1 VLADAVGEAGG
12 PAELLAHLRGRD
24 RTREGCFAVDAIP
37 GAEVRLG
44 VRRRVMGTNL
54 VPCQP
59 GIDKFLGLLSNPG
72 GFTRILGRSPIM
84 NKKFVVRLSVEE
96 RGLLESLVA
105 KGKAAARKLTR
116 ARILLK
122 ADCSPLGPAWS
133 DEQISNALDLGAIA
147 VHRVR
152 RSFVEGGLD
161 GVLVRRPVPRRPRLL
176 DGDQEAHLIALA
188 CGSPPAG
195 RCRWTLRL
203 LADRLVELGHVEKVS
218 HETIR
223 RTLKKMS

>member
-1 VLADAVGEAGG
+1 
-12 PAELLAHLRGRD
+12 
-24 RTREGCFAVDAIP
+24 
-37 GAEVRLG
+37 
-44 VRRRVMGTNL
+44 
-54 VPCQP
+54 
-59 GIDKFLGLLSNPG
+59 
-72 GFTRILGRSPIM
+72 M
-84 NKKFVVRLSVEE
+84 NKKFIVRLSVEE
-96 RGLLESLVA
+96 RGQLEAIVA

-122 ADCSPLGPAWS
+122 ADCSLLGPAWS
-133 DEQISNALDLGAIA
+133 DERISDALDLGAIA

-152 RSFVEGGLD
+152 RSFVEGGLE

-176 DGDQEAHLIALA
+176 DGEQEAHLIALA

-203 LADRLVELGHVEKVS
+203 LADKLVELGHIGTVS

-223 RTLKKMS
+223 RTLKKTS

>member
-1 VLADAVGEAGG
+1 
-12 PAELLAHLRGRD
+12 
-24 RTREGCFAVDAIP
+24 
-37 GAEVRLG
+37 
-44 VRRRVMGTNL
+44 M
-54 VPCQP
+54 
-59 GIDKFLGLLSNPG
+59 
-72 GFTRILGRSPIM
+72 GRSPIM
-84 NKKFVVRLSVEE
+84 NKKFIVRLSVEE
-96 RGLLESLVA
+96 RSQLEAIVA

-122 ADCSPLGPAWS
+122 ADYSSLGPAWS
-133 DEQISNALDLGAIA
+133 DQEISAALDLGALA

-161 GVLVRRPVPRRPRLL
+161 GALVRRPLPRRPRML
-176 DGDQEAHLIALA
+176 DGEQEAHLIALA

-203 LADRLVELGHVEKVS
+203 LADRLVELGHVESVS

-223 RTLKKMS
+223 RTLKKTS

>member
-1 VLADAVGEAGG
+1 
-12 PAELLAHLRGRD
+12 
-24 RTREGCFAVDAIP
+24 
-37 GAEVRLG
+37 
-44 VRRRVMGTNL
+44 
-54 VPCQP
+54 
-59 GIDKFLGLLSNPG
+59 
-72 GFTRILGRSPIM
+72 M

-96 RGLLESLVA
+96 RGQLEVIVT

-133 DEQISNALDLGAIA
+133 DEQISDALDLGVIT

-176 DGDQEAHLIALA
+176 DGEQEAHLIALA

-203 LADRLVELGHVEKVS
+203 LADRLVELGAIPKSGDEEK
-218 HETIR
+218 
-223 RTLKKMS
+223 LGG

>member
-1 VLADAVGEAGG
+1 
-12 PAELLAHLRGRD
+12 
-24 RTREGCFAVDAIP
+24 
-37 GAEVRLG
+37 
-44 VRRRVMGTNL
+44 
-54 VPCQP
+54 
-59 GIDKFLGLLSNPG
+59 
-72 GFTRILGRSPIM
+72 M
-84 NKKFVVRLSVEE
+84 NKKFIVRLSVEE
-96 RGLLESLVA
+96 RSQLEALVA

-122 ADCSPLGPAWS
+122 ADCSGLGPAWS
-133 DEQISNALDLGAIA
+133 DQQISEALDLGAIA

-161 GVLVRRPVPRRPRLL
+161 GALVRRPLPRRPRML
-176 DGDQEAHLIALA
+176 DGEQEAHLIALA

-203 LADRLVELGHVEKVS
+203 LADRLVELGHVDKVS

-223 RTLKKMS
+223 RTLKKTS

>member
-1 VLADAVGEAGG
+1 
-12 PAELLAHLRGRD
+12 
-24 RTREGCFAVDAIP
+24 
-37 GAEVRLG
+37 
-44 VRRRVMGTNL
+44 M
-54 VPCQP
+54 PCQP
-59 GIDKFLGLLSNPG
+59 GIDKFVGLLSNPG
-72 GFTRILGRSPIM
+72 RFTRLLAKSSIM
-84 NKKFVVRLSVEE
+84 YKKFVVRLSVEE
-96 RGLLESLVA
+96 RGQLESLVA

-122 ADCSPLGPAWS
+122 ADCSPLGPAWP
-133 DEQISNALDLGAIA
+133 DEQISDALDTGVIT

-152 RSFVEGGLD
+152 RSFVEEGLE
-161 GVLVRRPVPRRPRLL
+161 GVLVRRPVPRRRPML

-203 LADRLVELGHVEKVS
+203 LADRLVELGHIDKVS

-223 RTLKKMS
+223 RTLKKTS

>member
-1 VLADAVGEAGG
+1 M
-12 PAELLAHLRGRD
+12 D
-24 RTREGCFAVDAIP
+24 R
-37 GAEVRLG
+37 L
-44 VRRRVMGTNL
+44 L

-84 NKKFVVRLSVEE
+84 NKKFVVRLSAEE
-96 RGLLESLVA
+96 RGQLESLVA

-133 DEQISNALDLGAIA
+133 DEQISDALDLGVMA

-152 RSFVEGGLD
+152 RAFVEG
-161 GVLVRRPVPRRPRLL
+161 VLMASSFGDPYRAVGDCSTANRRP
-176 DGDQEAHLIALA
+176 
-188 CGSPPAG
+188 
-195 RCRWTLRL
+195 T
-203 LADRLVELGHVEKVS
+203 
-218 HETIR
+218 
-223 RTLKKMS
+223 

>member
-1 VLADAVGEAGG
+1 MRYAAMSHEQW
-12 PAELLAHLRGRD
+12 
-24 RTREGCFAVDAIP
+24 
-37 GAEVRLG
+37 
-44 VRRRVMGTNL
+44 L